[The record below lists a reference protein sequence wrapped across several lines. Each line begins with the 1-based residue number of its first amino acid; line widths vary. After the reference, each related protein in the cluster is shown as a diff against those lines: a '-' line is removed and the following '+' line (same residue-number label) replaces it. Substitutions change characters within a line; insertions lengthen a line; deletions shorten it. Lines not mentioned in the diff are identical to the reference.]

1 MNNSTNNN
9 IIHLHPQEDDFK
21 VLYQM
26 LNSTE
31 QIRRRQIRRET
42 AHRMML
48 RRKTISLAKAFLA
61 GAVFMAILTYLI
73 SLA

>member
-1 MNNSTNNN
+1 MNNSTNNKVV
-9 IIHLHPQEDDFK
+9 HLHPQGDDFK

-31 QIRRRQIRRET
+31 QIQRRQAKRKK

-48 RRKTISLAKAFLA
+48 KRKALSLAVAFSA
-61 GAVFMAILTYLI
+61 GVVFMAILTYLV
-73 SLA
+73 

>member
-1 MNNSTNNN
+1 MNNSTNNKVV
-9 IIHLHPQEDDFK
+9 HLHPQGDDFK

-31 QIRRRQIRRET
+31 QIQRRQAKRKK

-48 RRKTISLAKAFLA
+48 MRKALSLAVAFSA
-61 GAVFMAILTYLI
+61 GVVFMAILTYLV
-73 SLA
+73 

>member
-1 MNNSTNNN
+1 MNNSTNNKVV
-9 IIHLHPQEDDFK
+9 HLHPQVDDFK

-31 QIRRRQIRRET
+31 QIQRRQARRKK

-48 RRKTISLAKAFLA
+48 MRKALSLAVAFLV
-61 GAVFMAILTYLI
+61 GVVFMAILTYLV
-73 SLA
+73 

>member
-1 MNNSTNNN
+1 MNNSTNNKVV
-9 IIHLHPQEDDFK
+9 HLHPQGDDFK

-31 QIRRRQIRRET
+31 QIQRRQARRKK

-48 RRKTISLAKAFLA
+48 MRKALSLAVAFLA
-61 GAVFMAILTYLI
+61 GVVFMAILTHLV
-73 SLA
+73 

>member
-1 MNNSTNNN
+1 MNNSTNNKVV
-9 IIHLHPQEDDFK
+9 HLHPQGDDFK

-31 QIRRRQIRRET
+31 QIQRRQTRRKK

-48 RRKTISLAKAFLA
+48 MRKALSLAVAFSA
-61 GAVFMAILTYLI
+61 GVVFMAILTHLV
-73 SLA
+73 

>member
-1 MNNSTNNN
+1 MNNSTNNKV
-9 IIHLHPQEDDFK
+9 IHLHPQGDDFK

-31 QIRRRQIRRET
+31 QIQRRQARRKK

-48 RRKTISLAKAFLA
+48 MRKALSLAVAFSA
-61 GAVFMAILTYLI
+61 GVVFMAILTYLV
-73 SLA
+73 

>member
-1 MNNSTNNN
+1 MNNSTNNKVV
-9 IIHLHPQEDDFK
+9 HLHPHGDDFK

-31 QIRRRQIRRET
+31 QIQRRQARRKK

-48 RRKTISLAKAFLA
+48 MRKALSLAGAFLA
-61 GAVFMAILTYLI
+61 GVVFMAILTYLV
-73 SLA
+73 

>member
-1 MNNSTNNN
+1 MNNSTNNKVV
-9 IIHLHPQEDDFK
+9 HLHPQGDDFK

-31 QIRRRQIRRET
+31 QIQRRQAKRKK

-48 RRKTISLAKAFLA
+48 MRKALSLAVAFSA
-61 GAVFMAILTYLI
+61 GVVFMAILTHLV
-73 SLA
+73 

>member
-1 MNNSTNNN
+1 MNNSTNNKVV
-9 IIHLHPQEDDFK
+9 HLHPQGDDFK

-31 QIRRRQIRRET
+31 QIQRRQARRKK

-48 RRKTISLAKAFLA
+48 MRKALSLAVAFSA
-61 GAVFMAILTYLI
+61 GVVFMAILTYLV
-73 SLA
+73 

>member
-1 MNNSTNNN
+1 MNNSTNNKVV
-9 IIHLHPQEDDFK
+9 HLHPQGDDFK

-31 QIRRRQIRRET
+31 QIQRRQARRKK

-48 RRKTISLAKAFLA
+48 LRKALLLA
-61 GAVFMAILTYLI
+61 GAFSTGVVFMAILTYLV
-73 SLA
+73 

>member
-1 MNNSTNNN
+1 MNNSTNNKVV
-9 IIHLHPQEDDFK
+9 HLHPQGDDFK

-31 QIRRRQIRRET
+31 QIQRRQAKRKK

-48 RRKTISLAKAFLA
+48 MRKAISLAVAFSA
-61 GAVFMAILTYLI
+61 GVVFMAILTYLV
-73 SLA
+73 

>member
-1 MNNSTNNN
+1 MNNSTNNKVV
-9 IIHLHPQEDDFK
+9 HLHPQGDDFK

-31 QIRRRQIRRET
+31 QIQRRQARRKK

-48 RRKTISLAKAFLA
+48 MRKALSLAVAFLA
-61 GAVFMAILTYLI
+61 GVVFMAILTHLI
-73 SLA
+73 

>member
-1 MNNSTNNN
+1 MNNSTNNKVV
-9 IIHLHPQEDDFK
+9 HLHPQGDDFK

-31 QIRRRQIRRET
+31 QIQRRQAKRKK

-48 RRKTISLAKAFLA
+48 KRKALSLA
-61 GAVFMAILTYLI
+61 GAFSAGVVFMAILTYLV
-73 SLA
+73 